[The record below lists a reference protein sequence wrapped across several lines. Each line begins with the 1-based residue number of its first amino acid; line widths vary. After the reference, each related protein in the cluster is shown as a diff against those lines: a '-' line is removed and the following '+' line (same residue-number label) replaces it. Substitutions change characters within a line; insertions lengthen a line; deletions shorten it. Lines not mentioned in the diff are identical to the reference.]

1 MKNMSRTKVLLMS
14 SLLSMSASP
23 LLAHAES
30 VNRADASLDACV
42 KAFVSTN
49 FQKERRYSVVTSNT
63 SGFDPQTS
71 AYRISLAAT
80 GKESGKKL
88 GRATCTV
95 DRNSVVL
102 STNGKNYVVP
112 TSSESPVLSAR

>member
-1 MKNMSRTKVLLMS
+1 MKTLSPARTLLMS
-14 SLLSMSASP
+14 SVLSVFAAP
-23 LLAHAES
+23 LLAHAET
-30 VNRADASLDACV
+30 VNRADASLEACV
-42 KAFVSTN
+42 KAFVNTN

-63 SGFDPQTS
+63 SSFDPQTS

-88 GRATCTV
+88 ARATCTV

-102 STNGKNYVVP
+102 STNGKNYALP
-112 TSSESPVLSAR
+112 MSGESPVLSAR